1 MKRAIQLIQA
11 KARGHQSQ
19 QNSGKLRAEQTRTNN
34 ALKIMRNEKY
44 SLQLRGQ
51 FLTRINASYRL
62 KYAPKSYFVK
72 DSIVRRDTPANRRD
86 FNGARDI
93 NADNG
98 R

>member
-19 QNSGKLRAEQTRTNN
+19 QNSGKLRAEQIRTNN

-51 FLTRINASYRL
+51 SVTKMNALCS
-62 KYAPKSYFVK
+62 
-72 DSIVRRDTPANRRD
+72 
-86 FNGARDI
+86 
-93 NADNG
+93 
-98 R
+98 